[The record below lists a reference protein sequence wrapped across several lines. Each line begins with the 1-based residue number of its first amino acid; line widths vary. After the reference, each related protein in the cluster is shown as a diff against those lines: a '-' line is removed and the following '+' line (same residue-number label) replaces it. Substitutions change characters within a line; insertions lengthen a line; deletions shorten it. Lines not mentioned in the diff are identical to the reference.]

1 MLGLRKVS
9 CPHCG
14 QRISRTVDECPY
26 CGTRVQSQRP
36 WYIWLLGGLLVL
48 MAFVYL
54 GDLSSLAHFA
64 ETLFNFARGV
74 GNQAP

>member
-1 MLGLRKVS
+1 
-9 CPHCG
+9 
-14 QRISRTVDECPY
+14 
-26 CGTRVQSQRP
+26 
-36 WYIWLLGGLLVL
+36 

>member
-1 MLGLRKVS
+1 MGRP
-9 CPHCG
+9 CPHCR

-26 CGTRVQSQRP
+26 CGAKVQSQRP
-36 WYIWLLGGLLVL
+36 WYVWLLGGLMVL
-48 MAFVYL
+48 ILFLWL

-74 GNQAP
+74 GSQAP